1 MDDKDAEL
9 RQDEGGGE
17 YFSDAAHNAGP
28 RIETDRNIRAGGARR
43 LVNAPV
49 VETEAVGLG
58 DKPQRRCRVGRAAA
72 KPGAGRQ
79 PLEKHKTAQPEALDP
94 LGEGAGSAQHKVV
107 VQRPGP
113 RRHRAR
119 HFEINSFARP
129 QC

>member
-9 RQDEGGGE
+9 RQDHGGRE
-17 YFSDAAHNAGP
+17 SFTDAAHNARP
-28 RIETDRNIRAGGARR
+28 WIEADRNIRAGGARR
-43 LVNAPV
+43 LDNALV
-49 VETEAVGLG
+49 VGTEAVGLG

-72 KPGAGRQ
+72 EPGAGRQ

-94 LGEGAGSAQHKVV
+94 LGEGPGGAQHKVV
-107 VQRPGP
+107 GQRPGP
-113 RRHRAR
+113 GRHRAR